1 LRHQQNVARNPSHK
15 DLRYKPT
22 FGDCAPVTN
31 LVQDGREPP
40 TGARIDLFF
49 TMSDSMP
56 RPRPLRVKDVTE
68 TCVSRTIRTSSLIT
82 FQKKDTSKR
91 HGRSSISSLVI
102 GFRWR
107 SPKATGSTFRLAP
120 KNGGAR
126 RDRTDDLLLAKQ
138 ALSQLS
144 YGPG

>member
-15 DLRYKPT
+15 DLRYKRH
-22 FGDCAPVTN
+22 
-31 LVQDGREPP
+31 LEI
-40 TGARIDLFF
+40 ARP
-49 TMSDSMP
+49 S
-56 RPRPLRVKDVTE
+56 
-68 TCVSRTIRTSSLIT
+68 RTSSNLDESPQQVPGLISSSRCQT
-82 FQKKDTSKR
+82 ACHAHDPCGPKTRQKLVFR
-91 HGRSSISSLVI
+91 GRSNLKPERDLVRDAPLAKFDGLVGHRI
-102 GFRWR
+102 RWR
-107 SPKATGSTFRLAP
+107 LPKATGSTFRLAP